1 MLVGR
6 NSRNKTFLPTI
17 GLDATN
23 LLLKQQQ
30 QQKDQSMSEKHAL
43 LRTKVVSINCHCTD
57 YNLLI
62 LFHRKKKIIW
72 VWNNRILFFIWGSSA
87 R

>member
-43 LRTKVVSINCHCTD
+43 FWGALLRIEVVSKNCHCTD
-57 YNLLI
+57 YPNNLCSSVPQ
-62 LFHRKKKIIW
+62 KK
-72 VWNNRILFFIWGSSA
+72 
-87 R
+87 